1 MECFVPSANL
11 RREVIAMN
19 SNQHSVPVTTQRA
32 SQALLHLLVLS
43 FRVAVILF
51 SGTQMLSWNLA
62 FGTPQG
68 EDWLVDPSSY
78 KATAEV
84 SADGKSIRL
93 ANGLIERRFVL
104 APNVATIGFTN
115 LITGESILRG
125 VKPEATVS
133 IDGKKYSVGGLVG
146 QPNYAFLDPSWISKL
161 SNDPLAFQFKSYEIR
176 PQLQERFPW
185 KRTRHHAPG
194 VHWPPK
200 GIELVLSFSMPNA
213 NWKHDNSSDIG
224 RVLRW
229 SDSLSTLDSQWTTL
243 KANSNKD
250 ASADRSSEQA
260 AQLPAANSIVAN
272 QGAGSVFSTMP
283 GQSLL
288 LERAMPENS
297 ACVEVLIDPGTDLD
311 TSWGPGLALVWDD
324 GNVEV
329 NLRSG
334 DRGEHGHFE
343 LRNRG
348 REQLAKVSQFAA
360 SDSGLELDRVYALRV
375 RWQSG
380 SMIWDAAQLPKNA
393 LGNEKGENAPRVYH
407 KLFEIPWDSRPP
419 LALRIGKSDRSGNAT
434 DAQGPSKQLPSKQVL
449 SNKDGDEQATVA
461 QSTHCVFGQIAA
473 YGPFDESLL
482 DNSVSSGVSSGVSI
496 DVHYELYDGL
506 PAYSKWVSITNPT
519 NQQVEIDHYCS
530 DILAAVEHTSEVDSL
545 SVGLT
550 PPNLHIETEMA
561 FGGMTSQGANR
572 RSYRWVADPDY
583 HTQVNYEKKTPCLLE
598 VGPDIGPS
606 QRIEPGKQWNSFR
619 GWVLVQDSFDRE
631 RSGLAI
637 RKLFRCIAPWVTEN
651 PLMMHLIA
659 SDDASVMRAIDQ
671 CHEVGFE
678 MLILS
683 FGSGFN
689 LENRNPATIEKAQ
702 RFAQAA
708 KAKEIEIGSYSLLA
722 SRSVSPKD
730 DVVMRDGE
738 KPAFGNSPCLESQW
752 GMDYFSRLYE
762 FHRASGF
769 TLLEHDGSYP
779 GDPCNS
785 ESHPGHRSYEDSR
798 WNQWES
804 ISDLYR
810 WGREQGFYLNVPD
823 HYFLV
828 GSNKTGMGYREVNWS
843 LPREQQT
850 IHTRQNIYDGT
861 WQKIPSM
868 GWMFVPLTEYHG
880 GGPKATIE
888 PLDENIAHYQNM
900 IQSNLALGVQACYR
914 GPRLFDTDR
923 VKEMVKSEVAWYK
936 KYRDILESD
945 IIHGRRPDAVQLDW
959 YLHANPGLQTQG
971 MLVVFNPTD
980 APLKETLRV
989 PTHYTG
995 LREQARVQETRGQG
1009 PAGADWVQ
1017 LPISPKEILEIEV
1030 VVPPFSMR
1038 SFAMEKTISSPTPS
1052 AR

>member
-1 MECFVPSANL
+1 MK
-11 RREVIAMN
+11 
-19 SNQHSVPVTTQRA
+19 SNPQRVWVTMQRA
-32 SQALLHLLVLS
+32 SQAYLRRSAVCVKISLMLLCCMQILS
-43 FRVAVILF
+43 VKPLF
-51 SGTQMLSWNLA
+51 G
-62 FGTPQG
+62 FPQG

-78 KATAEV
+78 KAIAEV

-115 LITGESILRG
+115 LITGDSILRG

-146 QPNYAFLDPSWISKL
+146 QPNYAFLDPSWVAKL
-161 SNDPLAFQFKSYEIR
+161 ENDPLAFQFKSYEIR

-200 GIELVLSFSMPNA
+200 GIELILSFAMPNA
-213 NWKHDNSSDIG
+213 NWKQDNPCNVG
-224 RVLRW
+224 RRLLW
-229 SDSLSTLDSQWTTL
+229 SDSLNNLDSHWTTL
-243 KANSNKD
+243 PPNPNKD
-250 ASADRSSEQA
+250 AAFDRTVKSS
-260 AQLPAANSIVAN
+260 AQLPANESA
-272 QGAGSVFSTMP
+272 GAYRGNGSTFHSKP

-288 LERAMPENS
+288 LERAMPENTS
-297 ACVEVLIDPGTDLD
+297 CLEVLIDPGTDLD
-311 TSWGPGLALVWDD
+311 TSWGPGLGLVWDD
-324 GNVEV
+324 GIVEV
-329 NLRSG
+329 NLRPG

-348 REQLAKVSQFAA
+348 REQLAKVSKFAA
-360 SDSGLELDRVYALRV
+360 SDSGLELDRIYALRV

-393 LGNEKGENAPRVYH
+393 LGNDKGEDAPRVYH
-407 KLFEIPWDSRPP
+407 KLFEISWDARPP
-419 LALRIGKSDRSGNAT
+419 LALRIGKSDRLGNPT
-434 DAQGPSKQLPSKQVL
+434 DAQVPIK
-449 SNKDGDEQATVA
+449 KDSDQESTVSE
-461 QSTHCVFGQIAA
+461 STYCVFGQLAA
-473 YGPFDESLL
+473 FGPFDESLL
-482 DNSVSSGVSSGVSI
+482 EDSASSTVGI
-496 DVHYELYDGL
+496 DVHYEMYDGL
-506 PAYSKWVSITNPT
+506 PAYSKWISITNPT
-519 NQQVEIDHYCS
+519 NHQVEIDHYCS

-598 VGPDIGPS
+598 VGPDIGPA
-606 QRIEPGKQWNSFR
+606 QRIEPGKQWNSYR
-619 GWVLVQDSFDRE
+619 GWVLVHDSFDRE
-631 RSGLAI
+631 RSGLAV

-708 KAKEIEIGSYSLLA
+708 KAKQIEIGSYSLLA

-785 ESHPGHRSYEDSR
+785 EAHPGHRSYEDSR

-888 PLDENIAHYQNM
+888 PLDENITHYQNM

-923 VKEMVKSEVAWYK
+923 VKEMVKAEVSWYK

-971 MLVVFNPTD
+971 MLVVFNPTES
-980 APLKETLRV
+980 PLKETLRV
-989 PTHYTG
+989 PMHYTG
-995 LREQARVQETRGQG
+995 LRDQARVQETRGQG
-1009 PAGADWVQ
+1009 SEGANWV
-1017 LPISPKEILEIEV
+1017 LHPISPKEILEIEV
-1030 VVPPFSMR
+1030 AVPPFSMR